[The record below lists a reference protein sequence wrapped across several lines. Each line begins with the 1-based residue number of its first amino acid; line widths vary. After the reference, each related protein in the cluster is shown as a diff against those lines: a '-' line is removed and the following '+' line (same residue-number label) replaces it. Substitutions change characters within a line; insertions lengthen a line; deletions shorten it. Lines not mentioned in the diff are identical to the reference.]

1 MWRNRTLIVIC
12 LEALL
17 LMVGAGFLG
26 PILPGFVLEL
36 GVSPAMIGTMVGL
49 AIAAFGVSRAVI
61 NIPAGDIARRWGRRP
76 LLILGPSLVTLSALG
91 YVFVTEYWQLVAFR
105 LLHGLGSGIFIVAAM
120 VVIGEISTEANRGQY
135 MSLYWGS
142 FLLGLSFG
150 PTLGGFIGEYLSYR
164 AVFLAFFGLSLAATI
179 FAYFFIPETQRSKDT
194 AKSTAPA
201 AAPASSLPL
210 RRNINFWLVCAF
222 ALLTLITISGNQ
234 ITLIP
239 ILGYSRLGLTEGQ
252 VGLALTLA
260 AIVQL
265 VTVPVAGRLSDRLGR
280 KRLIV
285 PGGII
290 TVLGL
295 LLFTRAQSYSF
306 FLGSGIVLGLGLG
319 FGGPLLAAYVADIA
333 PPRDYER
340 TMAIYRTVAD
350 VGWVIGPIMLGWLN
364 DTGGINFPFFLAA
377 ALFLVTTLCFA
388 ALARETVSRS

>member
-1 MWRNRTLIVIC
+1 MWRDKTLIVIC

-17 LMVGAGFLG
+17 LMIGAGFLS
-26 PILPGFVLEL
+26 PILPGFVLGL

-49 AIAAFGVSRAVI
+49 AITAFGVTRTVI
-61 NIPAGDIARRWGRRP
+61 DIPAGNIARLWGRRP
-76 LLILGPSLVTLSALG
+76 LLILGPSLVTVSALG
-91 YVFVTEYWQLVAFR
+91 YVFVSEYWQLVAFR
-105 LLHGLGSGIFIVAAM
+105 LLQGLGSGIFTVAAM

-164 AVFLAFFGLSLAATI
+164 AVFLGFFGLSLAATI
-179 FAYFFIPETQRSKDT
+179 LGYFFIPETRRSKD
-194 AKSTAPA
+194 AKSPDPLADQA
-201 AAPASSLPL
+201 NSLPL
-210 RRNINFWLVCAF
+210 RRNMNFWLVCAL

-239 ILGYSRLGLTEGQ
+239 ILGYERLELTEGQ

-260 AIVQL
+260 AITQL
-265 VTVPVAGRLSDRLGR
+265 ITVPFAGRLSDRLGR

-290 TVLGL
+290 TMLGL
-295 LLFTRAQSYSF
+295 LMFTRAQSYSL
-306 FLGSGIVLGLGLG
+306 FLVSGIILGLGMG

-333 PPRDYER
+333 PPGEYER

-350 VGWVIGPIMLGWLN
+350 AGWVIGPIMLGWLN
-364 DTGGINFPFFLAA
+364 DVSGINSPFFLTA
-377 ALFLVTTLCFA
+377 ALFLVTTVCFA
-388 ALARETVSRS
+388 ALAKESVSRG

>member
-1 MWRNRTLIVIC
+1 MWRDKTLIVIC

-17 LMVGAGFLG
+17 LMIGAGFLS
-26 PILPGFVLEL
+26 PILPGFVLGL

-49 AIAAFGVSRAVI
+49 AITAFGVTRTVI
-61 NIPAGDIARRWGRRP
+61 DIPAGNIARLWGRRP
-76 LLILGPSLVTLSALG
+76 LLILGPSLVTVSALG
-91 YVFVTEYWQLVAFR
+91 YVFVSEYWQLVAFR
-105 LLHGLGSGIFIVAAM
+105 LLQGLGSGIFTVAAM

-164 AVFLAFFGLSLAATI
+164 AVFLGFFGLSLAATI
-179 FAYFFIPETQRSKDT
+179 LGYFFIPETRRSKD
-194 AKSTAPA
+194 AKSPDPA
-201 AAPASSLPL
+201 ADQANSLPL
-210 RRNINFWLVCAF
+210 RRNMNFWLVCAL

-239 ILGYSRLGLTEGQ
+239 ILGYERLELTEGQ

-260 AIVQL
+260 AITQL
-265 VTVPVAGRLSDRLGR
+265 ITVPFAGRLSDRLGR

-285 PGGII
+285 PGGMI
-290 TVLGL
+290 TMLGL
-295 LLFTRAQSYSF
+295 LMFTGAQSYSL
-306 FLGSGIVLGLGLG
+306 FLGSGIILGMGMG

-333 PPRDYER
+333 PPGEYER

-350 VGWVIGPIMLGWLN
+350 AGWVIGPIMLGWLN
-364 DTGGINFPFFLAA
+364 DVRGINSPFFLTA
-377 ALFLVTTLCFA
+377 ALFLVTTVCFA
-388 ALARETVSRS
+388 ALAKESVSRG